1 MGGSGQSL
9 EYSERR
15 SNSIEVESSKRKR
28 VMNNGG
34 FWLKYQEGRR
44 EGKE

>member
-9 EYSERR
+9 EYSEGR

-28 VMNNGG
+28 VMNNGDFG
-34 FWLKYQEGRR
+34 LTYQEGRR